1 MKIIEQ
7 SVKILKPTSVEAAL
21 EEQKQVEYA
30 GRNCYLTH
38 DKITDDSY
46 DGFVKRLMKREH
58 YSPLEF
64 ADMTVEMVVGR
75 DVMAEITRHRHA
87 SFAIQSQRYCRD
99 NASGDIEFIRPSFY
113 VDKDNLIDAKKWCAS
128 RRWET
133 ECRHDELA
141 YAYYIDECG
150 LTPQDARVSLPN
162 SCATRIV
169 MKANLREWIHI
180 FNLRTAKGA
189 YPRMRDVMIDLLNQ
203 ALPLYNT
210 VFGGRWLN
218 DDIDSK

>member
-1 MKIIEQ
+1 MRIIEQ
-7 SVKILKPTSVEAAL
+7 SVKILKPTSPEEAL
-21 EEQKQVEYA
+21 EELKQVEYA

-38 DKITDDSY
+38 DKITDESY

-58 YSPLEF
+58 FSPLEF

-99 NASGDIEFIRPSFY
+99 NATGDIEFIRPSFW
-113 VDKDNLIDAKKWCAS
+113 VAKDDQVNAKKWCAS
-128 RRWET
+128 RRWEY
-133 ECRHDELA
+133 ECASDESA
-141 YAYYIDECG
+141 YAYYIGECG
-150 LTPQDARVSLPN
+150 LAPQDARVSLPN

-180 FNLRTAKGA
+180 FNLRTSDGA
-189 YPRMRDVMIDLLNQ
+189 YPRMKDVMIDLLNQ
-203 ALPLYNT
+203 AIPLYNT
-210 VFGGRWLN
+210 VFGGMN
-218 DDIDSK
+218 NG

>member
-1 MKIIEQ
+1 M
-7 SVKILKPTSVEAAL
+7 
-21 EEQKQVEYA
+21 VEYA

-38 DKITDDSY
+38 DKITEDSY

-99 NASGDIEFIRPSFY
+99 NATGDIEFIRPNFY
-113 VDKDNLIDAKKWCAS
+113 VADDELLDAKKWCAS
-128 RRWET
+128 RKWE
-133 ECRHDELA
+133 EDCRKVEQS
-141 YAYYIDECG
+141 YAYYMTECG
-150 LTPQDARVSLPN
+150 LKPQDARVCLPN

-180 FNLRTAKGA
+180 FNLRTSEAA
-189 YPRMRDVMIDLLNQ
+189 YPRMRDIMIDLLNQ
-203 ALPLYNT
+203 AVPYYDT
-210 VFGGRWLN
+210 VFGGHWK
-218 DDIDSK
+218 DMDGQVII